1 MSLCEL
7 KLCRFVSVLSI
18 VVRRLEHGWL
28 PWVAAT
34 ERPSLLAG
42 RVACAATSGHRSLI
56 VCRLLRFQFQ
66 LRTACII
73 ERVAAGGVGCGRG
86 GERRH

>member
-18 VVRRLEHGWL
+18 VVRRLEHGRL

-34 ERPSLLAG
+34 ERPSLLAS
-42 RVACAATSGHRSLI
+42 RIIRATSGHRSLI
-56 VCRLLRFQFQ
+56 VVWLLCEA
-66 LRTACII
+66 LLIA
-73 ERVAAGGVGCGRG
+73 
-86 GERRH
+86 